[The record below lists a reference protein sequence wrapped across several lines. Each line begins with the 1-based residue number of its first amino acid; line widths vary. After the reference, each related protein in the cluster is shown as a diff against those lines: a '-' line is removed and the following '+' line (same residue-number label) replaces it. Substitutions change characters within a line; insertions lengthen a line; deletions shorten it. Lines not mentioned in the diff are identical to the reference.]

1 VDNRA
6 RSLCIGLLAV
16 ASSLLIHW
24 AVLRRDL
31 LLEWLALTALAATPL
46 FNGLISWRPAAW
58 LSLMVIAG
66 GLGLLTQL
74 GGAALA
80 LHLPSILIPALLAC
94 VFGGTLREGRE
105 PLITQIARAARGE
118 MPSDL
123 HAYTRTLTQMW
134 TGTFVLM
141 AAVSAALSFFAS
153 REVWSW
159 VANFGSYLFVGS
171 LIVAEY
177 LYRRMRFA
185 SYSHPGFVEYLRILF
200 TANVRRL

>member
-1 VDNRA
+1 MGV
-6 RSLCIGLLAV
+6 LAV

-31 LLEWLALTALAATPL
+31 LLEWLALVALAAVPL

-58 LSLMVIAG
+58 LWLVVIAG
-66 GLGLLTQL
+66 GLGALAHL

-94 VFGGTLREGRE
+94 VFGGTLRAGHE
-105 PLITQIARAARGE
+105 PLITRIARAARGE
-118 MPSDL
+118 MPPDL
-123 HAYTRTLTQMW
+123 HAYTRTLTKMW
-134 TGTFVLM
+134 TGTFILM
-141 AAVSAALSFFAS
+141 AAVSAALGLFAP

-177 LYRRMRFA
+177 LYRRVRFA
-185 SYSHPGFVEYLRILF
+185 GYAHPGFVEYMRILF
-200 TANVRRL
+200 TSNVRRL